1 MSRSALLRADP
12 RFQFRGRLFS
22 PGLLAVC
29 LPHGHS
35 VPMCGSACGSVMM
48 CLGLEASSPSLRR
61 SPIATSRTSL
71 LRPLA
76 SVSPRRPCSGSSAT
90 GERGRQTRR
99 APRTP
104 WAAAPRAPRPTPPA
118 AAHSRFRRL
127 HWRAMP
133 PLRHGGKSG
142 SRRRRGS
149 AIIDAK
155 NSARRESGPRRPARD
170 GVVMADLLQ
179 KAHNSRQRRHFDG
192 AAPSSSGG
200 HVDGLPA
207 SSPAIPFS
215 DGRVSFLPT
224 PPPKRPP
231 SGMTPRP
238 QDGRFLMRPGYCP
251 PRFECC
257 VAAGLPPPLN
267 SWEGGDDSS
276 TNCGLPWGTITNPTT
291 PHSHLRHFQ
300 RPASWTLYVQAA

>member
-1 MSRSALLRADP
+1 
-12 RFQFRGRLFS
+12 
-22 PGLLAVC
+22 
-29 LPHGHS
+29 
-35 VPMCGSACGSVMM
+35 MCGSACGSVMM
-48 CLGLEASSPSLRR
+48 CLGLAASSPSLRR

-71 LRPLA
+71 LRPPAPVSHPPALLRRFSDRRTWTA
-76 SVSPRRPCSGSSAT
+76 NSQRAAYSVGRSSTGS
-90 GERGRQTRR
+90 
-99 APRTP
+99 
-104 WAAAPRAPRPTPPA
+104 RPTPLA
-118 AAHSRFRRL
+118 AARSRFRRL

-149 AIIDAK
+149 AIIDAE

-179 KAHNSRQRRHFDG
+179 KARNSRQRRHFDG

-291 PHSHLRHFQ
+291 PTHTSDIFNALLAGLCMFKRRRRGNQ
-300 RPASWTLYVQAA
+300 